1 MTPQELSRLD
11 YESASDMLLAY
22 ATDAKKYEKDIALL
36 RTQAAEWMSRVQRAR
51 ERGLEDLAAQ
61 AEHEAQSC
69 RARAQELEHELAGLR
84 RDIEDLRT
92 ALPIL
97 KAKRRSVDP
106 DLLLAEL
113 SMLVGQDEQ
122 KPTGTVESPQA
133 EAESKPAVDDAL
145 AELKKKM
152 GLL

>member
-11 YESASDMLLAY
+11 YEGASDMLLAY

-36 RTQAAEWMSRVQRAR
+36 RTQAAEWMSKVQRAR
-51 ERGLEDLAAQ
+51 ERGLEDLAAR
-61 AEHEAQSC
+61 AEREAQSC
-69 RARAQELEHELAGLR
+69 MSRVQELEIELACLR
-84 RDIEDLRT
+84 RDIEDLRA

-122 KPTGTVESPQA
+122 KAAGTGERP
-133 EAESKPAVDDAL
+133 
-145 AELKKKM
+145 
-152 GLL
+152 